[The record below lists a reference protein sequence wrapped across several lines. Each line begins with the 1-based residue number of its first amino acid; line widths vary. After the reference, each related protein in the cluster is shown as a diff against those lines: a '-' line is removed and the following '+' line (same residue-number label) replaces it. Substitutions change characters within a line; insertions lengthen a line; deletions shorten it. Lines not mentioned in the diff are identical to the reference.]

1 MVRRWSLPG
10 DLRRPITA
18 ACEHTAAATAAPND
32 GVTRLAVCEAVESL
46 LARARADQDLGQDL
60 PDHIEESLS
69 YLQDHLLD
77 VCQS

>member
-10 DLRRPITA
+10 DLRRPITSA
-18 ACEHTAAATAAPND
+18 GCEHTAAAAAAPND

-46 LARARADQDLGQDL
+46 LARARADLGQDL

-77 VCQS
+77 VCQT